1 MQADVIGKALGPLAT
16 IASNPYIWGSMSP
29 EQQKA
34 LGNAINSFM
43 SNTLGGMGGNNG
55 NMGMPSGGSASVDGN
70 SNGSQISG
78 NPLQPVSNGQP
89 NTQNNSNLNPPHTPL
104 PGNPQSGNYFNTKQ
118 AESSA
123 GQMGTSNVSD
133 WSDINKAS
141 SQESTDQAN
150 LKNLAED
157 FDVYY
162 HQSPESRKGF
172 WGGHIPSFGNSDVQ
186 NADRIA
192 QATAVGM
199 ARAVQDGHINIQD
212 FDRFAQTKFSRT
224 MGDEAEKASVA
235 MVEGAGN
242 RGAEHI
248 AFNNAAQLK
257 GLTGAQA
264 TTIWSTYI
272 HEKPYFNPKR
282 NEVIKE
288 NMNGWKDYLKPEKSD
303 SILSGEYTIK
313 PHKYSEKSKMVDYTT
328 PDGKVWSVPEE
339 KLPEVKKYVANIQK
353 QQGKK

>member
-1 MQADVIGKALGPLAT
+1 M
-16 IASNPYIWGSMSP
+16 
-29 EQQKA
+29 
-34 LGNAINSFM
+34 NA
-43 SNTLGGMGGNNG
+43 
-55 NMGMPSGGSASVDGN
+55 P
-70 SNGSQISG
+70 Q
-78 NPLQPVSNGQP
+78 
-89 NTQNNSNLNPPHTPL
+89 TPL
-104 PGNPQSGNYFNTKQ
+104 PGKPQQGNFFNTKQ

-123 GQMGTSNVSD
+123 GQMGTTNVAD
-133 WSDINKAS
+133 WSDINKQAA
-141 SQESTDQAN
+141 QESTDQAN

-172 WGGHIPSFGNSDVQ
+172 WGGYVPSFGNSDVQ

-199 ARAVQDGHINIQD
+199 ARAVQDGHINQQD

-224 MGDEAEKASVA
+224 MGNEAEKASVA

-264 TTIWSTYI
+264 NTIWSTYI

-303 SILSGEYTIK
+303 SILNGEYTIK
-313 PHKYSEKSKMVDYTT
+313 PHKYAEKSKMVDYTA
-328 PDGKVWSVPEE
+328 PDGKVWNVPED
-339 KLPEVKKYVANIQK
+339 KLPEIKKYVAGILK
-353 QQGKK
+353 KQGKK